1 MRDDGATRRAS
12 YHRGASTSTR
22 FVAMTSTPTR
32 ARRPRGSLD
41 PRTTAALYARVDE
54 GTKAVFDQMA
64 DAAGESLGVV
74 LERVARHIELDDSGL
89 PAWWPEQP
97 SQQEELPLKTA

>member
-1 MRDDGATRRAS
+1 MPTLRVS
-12 YHRGASTSTR
+12 PPPPASTSTK
-22 FVAMTSTPTR
+22 FDGMTSSVTSR

-54 GTKAVFDQMA
+54 GTKAVFDQIA